1 MTSKE
6 SCPKPT
12 NTNQG
17 LKGRWDEREKGEG
30 SLRQKLGRATA
41 PEDVLG
47 LPPRVNCLLETRMLT
62 RGRLHLRFT
71 AWNCFTA
78 QPLKP
83 VTIIHPPREWGRNPN
98 PGATVNCWHTCTI
111 VICRGP
117 AAAFFW
123 GNTGFSWKIR
133 LPELPLLVHF
143 LHDAGCLFSHYA
155 RKCNQ
160 SWAHKLYLH
169 LLSESGTLGWDD
181 RGEGRRMFEERYP
194 RARAPTPY
202 WG

>member
-30 SLRQKLGRATA
+30 SLRQKLGRAIA

-71 AWNCFTA
+71 A
-78 QPLKP
+78 
-83 VTIIHPPREWGRNPN
+83 
-98 PGATVNCWHTCTI
+98 
-111 VICRGP
+111 
-117 AAAFFW
+117 
-123 GNTGFSWKIR
+123 
-133 LPELPLLVHF
+133 
-143 LHDAGCLFSHYA
+143 
-155 RKCNQ
+155 
-160 SWAHKLYLH
+160 
-169 LLSESGTLGWDD
+169 
-181 RGEGRRMFEERYP
+181 
-194 RARAPTPY
+194 
-202 WG
+202 